1 MSLVAEEK
9 ELLHWTTEVV
19 IWKGRYPVPTDT

>member
-9 ELLHWTTEVV
+9 RIISRT
-19 IWKGRYPVPTDT
+19 IRK